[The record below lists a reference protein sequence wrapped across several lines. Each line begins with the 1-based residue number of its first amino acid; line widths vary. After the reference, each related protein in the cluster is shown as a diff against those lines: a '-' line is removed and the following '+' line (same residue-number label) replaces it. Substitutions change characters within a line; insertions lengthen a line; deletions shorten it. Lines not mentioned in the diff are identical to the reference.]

1 MVDILNETLKKL
13 QNEYGKGMILDFNE
27 SSESV
32 EIIPSG
38 SLSLDNTLGIGG
50 FPKGRITEIFGN
62 ESCGKTTIALH
73 AVAQCQKM
81 GGKCVYIDLE
91 HALDINYCKKIGIDV
106 NKLLIIHPENAE
118 QTFSILEALIKTDE
132 IDLMVVDSVAALVPK
147 AELEG
152 NFEDQTIGINA
163 RIMSKGLRIIQS
175 LLEKKSTGIIFIN
188 QIREKIG
195 VVYGNNETTTGGRAL
210 RFYASIRLELR
221 RSELLKEGDKVIG
234 IGITARTIKNKLAPP
249 MQRGTINIYF
259 DCGFDPTMEIINFAI
274 EKGIIEKRG
283 SWFYFNDEKIGQGKD
298 NTKSIL
304 LENTNLFSQI
314 KEKVISK

>member
-283 SWFYFNDEKIGQGKD
+283 S
-298 NTKSIL
+298 
-304 LENTNLFSQI
+304 
-314 KEKVISK
+314 